1 MFFVVVRASGTKNRR
16 RLTEAALA
24 EGKTRKQGA
33 HILAANVYPL
43 NLSHASTQPG
53 LPDFSLFNIPKR
65 GETYLIATK
74 LPKGHEIYQMDKN
87 LFRLAIEY
95 TNFIH
100 SNALQN

>member
-65 GETYLIATK
+65 GKYTK
-74 LPKGHEIYQMDKN
+74 LPLNYQKAMKYTKWTKM
-87 LFRLAIEY
+87 Y
-95 TNFIH
+95 TNWP
-100 SNALQN
+100 